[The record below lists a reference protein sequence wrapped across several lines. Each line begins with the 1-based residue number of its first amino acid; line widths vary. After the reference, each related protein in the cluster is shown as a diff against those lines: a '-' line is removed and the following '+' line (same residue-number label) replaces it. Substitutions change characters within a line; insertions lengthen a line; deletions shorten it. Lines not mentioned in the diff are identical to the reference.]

1 MWQDLRNELRPQGL
15 EIVTVALDARGSETA
30 GPWIVRAAAEHP
42 SLIDAAHVVDALFG
56 IVNVP
61 SGIWIDEEG
70 MIVRPPEPAHPRRPE
85 YLDRA
90 VPADA
95 SPAERERI
103 ELVKALHVEA
113 ERYVAALRDWVHR
126 GRESRYALA
135 AEEVIRRSRPR
146 PVDEATAAAHFALGQ
161 ALHERGAP
169 AVAIEHFREAHRL
182 QPTNWTYRRDAW
194 SLAGSEREVV
204 YGTSWVDE
212 VRREGV
218 ENCYPRL
225 KL

>member
-1 MWQDLRNELRPQGL
+1 MWQELRTELRPQGL

-30 GPWIVRAAAEHP
+30 GPWIEKAAPEHP
-42 SLIDAAHVVDALFG
+42 SLIDEAHVVDALFG

-61 SGIWIDEEG
+61 SGIWIDEDG
-70 MIVRPPEPAHPRRPE
+70 IIVRPPEPAHPRRPA

-90 VPADA
+90 VPVDA

-113 ERYVAALRDWVHR
+113 ERYVAALRDWVER
-126 GRESRYALA
+126 GGESRFVLSPD
-135 AEEVIRRSRPR
+135 EVIRRSRPR
-146 PVDEATAAAHFALGQ
+146 PIDEATAAAHFALGQ
-161 ALHERGAP
+161 ALHARGAR
-169 AVAIEHFREAHRL
+169 AAAIEHFREAHRL

-194 SLAGSEREVV
+194 SLAGADRDSV
-204 YGTSWVDE
+204 YGTSWVNE
-212 VRREGV
+212 VKREGV
-218 ENCYPRL
+218 ENYYPTL